1 MDEQEKFALLANVP
15 YLLHNGVTPDII
27 EEELREFGI
36 DHTIDPELS
45 DEDSAVLVSD
55 DEVVHSIRGTADFRD
70 ILNDIKLGSG
80 ISALFTTIASKPYLQ
95 PSLRKEAEQIPFLNL
110 LKYVPETTPIM
121 NYIKTNAA
129 SAYRQAIPKTLNP
142 EIRSMS
148 KMKTGVQM
156 LKTIPALPIVVGTV
170 AEGARQSIQKALNV
184 LFPEDLDRYTSETDK
199 HAKLMN
205 KYADKQVSLTGHSLG
220 GSIAN
225 HLGRIYNL
233 PSITFN
239 AAPSHHSDST
249 PHPASTVYRTK
260 FDIVSYLRDTN
271 EENELVKLVNQKV
284 IRPHTLLNFLPTQ
297 KKESSKSH
305 TIHRFELNK
314 LEREEI
320 EYCRRFPQLPFCKQ
334 FN

>member
-1 MDEQEKFALLANVP
+1 MDDQEKFALLANVP
-15 YLLHNGVTPDII
+15 YLLHSGVTPDII

-36 DHTIDPELS
+36 DHKIDPELS
-45 DEDSAVLVSD
+45 DEDSAVLVSGD
-55 DEVVHSIRGTADFRD
+55 DVVHSIRGTADFRD

-95 PSLRKEAEQIPFLNL
+95 PSLRKEADAIPFLNL
-110 LKYVPETTPIM
+110 LKYIPETTPIM
-121 NYIKTNAA
+121 NYIKSNAM

-148 KMKTGVQM
+148 RTGTTIQK
-156 LKTIPALPIVVGTV
+156 LKTLPALPIVVGTV

-184 LFPEDLDRYTSETDK
+184 LFPEDLDRYTSETEK
-199 HAKLMN
+199 HAKLMS
-205 KYADKQVSLTGHSLG
+205 KYSDKQVSLTGHSLG

-249 PHPASTVYRTK
+249 PHPASRVYRTK
-260 FDIVSYLRDTN
+260 FDIVSYLRNTD
-271 EENELVKLVNQKV
+271 EENEEVRLVNQKV
-284 IRPHTLLNFLPTQ
+284 IRPHTLINFLPTQ
-297 KKESSKSH
+297 KKEISH
-305 TIHRFELNK
+305 THKAHSFVLNK

-320 EYCRRFPQLPFCKQ
+320 EYCRRFPQLPFCKK
-334 FN
+334 FS